1 VTRIGR
7 LIVGAWIFVLVVAV
21 LLLLSVYPESGGG
34 GPLSGV
40 PLALLVPTLGVG
52 YVILELRRL
61 TGDAGAMRREM
72 QTSRHELEA
81 IRLELA
87 HQRVEERAIR

>member
-7 LIVGAWIFVLVVAV
+7 LIVGAWIFVLVVGV
-21 LLLLSVYPESGGG
+21 LLLLSVYPGSSG
-34 GPLSGV
+34 GPLGQV
-40 PLALLVPTLGVG
+40 PLAVLVPTLGVG

-61 TGDAGAMRREM
+61 TGDGCAMRREM
-72 QTSRHELEA
+72 EASRHELEA

-87 HQRVEERAIR
+87 HQRIEERASR